1 MSLQTGNVD
10 PKVSWLR
17 TVHLE
22 ETQHLQEKAKQH
34 AQQQQEVDI
43 SEQTSV
49 VAEVI
54 ELMVSLELSA
64 TE

>member
-43 SEQTSV
+43 SEQQS
-49 VAEVI
+49 EHKRF
-54 ELMVSLELSA
+54 LPGRNSR
-64 TE
+64 